1 MKQSL
6 MLLTGITYN
15 YYDRKNNFALLV
27 FLDEEK
33 GIFTGIEVQDPKDD
47 FSDLDKV
54 KSHLTGFGFVSG
66 LKREKFQYLTL
77 DPKQGQI
84 RMSDMI
90 EMKDSSKYSGS
101 ENIIYSEEK
110 RVHQNSS
117 LKFCDSGS
125 YVSDEELEAF
135 VSVALASQ
143 DGNIVFRNICRQVE
157 ELADI
162 EQRKAKGYLKVDGNV
177 SDR

>member
-54 KSHLTGFGFVSG
+54 KS
-66 LKREKFQYLTL
+66 
-77 DPKQGQI
+77 
-84 RMSDMI
+84 
-90 EMKDSSKYSGS
+90 
-101 ENIIYSEEK
+101 
-110 RVHQNSS
+110 
-117 LKFCDSGS
+117 
-125 YVSDEELEAF
+125 
-135 VSVALASQ
+135 
-143 DGNIVFRNICRQVE
+143 
-157 ELADI
+157 
-162 EQRKAKGYLKVDGNV
+162 NV
-177 SDR
+177 T